1 MIKSII
7 INKIQIRKAIK
18 NTMTLKE
25 LKIGESAVI
34 KSVGG
39 SGALR
44 QHFLDMGVIPQ
55 AEVTLVKFAPMG
67 DPMELQ
73 IHGYE
78 LTLRLDD
85 ASKIEVEKISK
96 RTRKHKGAEN
106 INESVHPGLGE
117 EGKYHVKEE
126 ANPLPEN
133 ELITYAL
140 VGNQNCGKTTLFNQ
154 LTGSNQHVGNFPG
167 VTVDRKDGA
176 IKGYPNTR
184 VTDLPGIYSMSP
196 YSSEEIVSRNFVLN
210 EKPKAIINIVDAT
223 NIERNMYLT
232 MQLLEMN
239 IPMVV
244 ALNMM
249 DEVIGNFGSIDVNE
263 MEALLGVPVIPISAE
278 KNEGVDELVRH
289 AIHIAKYQE
298 KPARQDF
305 CDENDFGGAVHRC
318 IHAISE
324 MISDHAQKAGI
335 PVRFASSKLIEGDTL
350 ILDQLKL
357 DENEKET
364 IEHLILQMEKERG
377 LDRSAAMADMRFSF
391 IEKVCEKTV
400 VKPQESKERKR
411 SEKLDKVLTGKYT
424 AIPCFVG
431 IMVAVFYLTFNVIG
445 AWLQDILALAID
457 WLTQQVDTLL
467 TIANVNE
474 VLHGLLIDGIF
485 AGVGSVLSFLP
496 IIVTLFFFLS
506 LMEDSGYIAR
516 VAFFMDKLLR
526 KIGLSGRSIVPL
538 LIGFGC
544 SVPAV
549 MATRTLPSERDRK
562 MTILLTPFMSCTA
575 KLPIYAFFVNAFFKD
590 YGGLVMAGLYLG
602 SIVVGIL
609 VAFIFKSTMFKG
621 EAVPFVMEL
630 PNYRLPGKKNVAR
643 LLWEKAKDFLQRAFT
658 VILIATMCVW
668 FLQSFDLSFNM
679 VDNSKDSILAMIAG
693 AISPIFAPAGLGD
706 WRIVTSFISGFMAK
720 ESVVSTLE
728 ILFTGGVES
737 AISTVTAASIL
748 AFSLLYTPCVAAI
761 ASIKRELGTLW
772 AVGVVIWQCV
782 IAWIAAFIVH
792 CIGVGFTGS
801 IGVANII
808 VVVIIAVIVLV
819 AINTMRKKGTC
830 QCGDGCNSC
839 GKKKI

>member
-1 MIKSII
+1 M
-7 INKIQIRKAIK
+7 
-18 NTMTLKE
+18 LE
-25 LKIGESAVI
+25 
-34 KSVGG
+34 
-39 SGALR
+39 
-44 QHFLDMGVIPQ
+44 H
-55 AEVTLVKFAPMG
+55 
-67 DPMELQ
+67 
-73 IHGYE
+73 
-78 LTLRLDD
+78 
-85 ASKIEVEKISK
+85 
-96 RTRKHKGAEN
+96 
-106 INESVHPGLGE
+106 
-117 EGKYHVKEE
+117 
-126 ANPLPEN
+126 
-133 ELITYAL
+133 
-140 VGNQNCGKTTLFNQ
+140 
-154 LTGSNQHVGNFPG
+154 
-167 VTVDRKDGA
+167 
-176 IKGYPNTR
+176 
-184 VTDLPGIYSMSP
+184 
-196 YSSEEIVSRNFVLN
+196 IV
-210 EKPKAIINIVDAT
+210 
-223 NIERNMYLT
+223 
-232 MQLLEMN
+232 Q
-239 IPMVV
+239 
-244 ALNMM
+244 
-249 DEVIGNFGSIDVNE
+249 
-263 MEALLGVPVIPISAE
+263 
-278 KNEGVDELVRH
+278 
-289 AIHIAKYQE
+289 
-298 KPARQDF
+298 
-305 CDENDFGGAVHRC
+305 
-318 IHAISE
+318 
-324 MISDHAQKAGI
+324 
-335 PVRFASSKLIEGDTL
+335 
-350 ILDQLKL
+350 
-357 DENEKET
+357 
-364 IEHLILQMEKERG
+364 QMETEREV
-377 LDRSAAMADMRFSF
+377 DRSAAIADMRFDF
-391 IEKVCEKTV
+391 IERLCEQTV
-400 VKPQESKERKR
+400 VKPKESKERIR
-411 SEKLDKVLTGKYT
+411 SEKIDRILTGKYT
-424 AIPCFVG
+424 AIPCFIG
-431 IMVAVFYLTFNVIG
+431 IMALVFYLTFNVIG
-445 AWLQDILALAID
+445 AGLQ
-457 WLTQQVDTLL
+457 TLL
-467 TIANVNE
+467 EIGIDKLSAIVDAAMAATHVNSAMHSL
-474 VLHGLLIDGIF
+474 VIDGIF
-485 AGVGSVLSFLP
+485 TGVGSVLSFLP

-720 ESVVSTLE
+720 ESVISTLE

-808 VVVIIAVIVLV
+808 VVVIIVIIVLV
-819 AINTMRKKGTC
+819 AINIMRKKGTC

-839 GKKKI
+839 GKKKS